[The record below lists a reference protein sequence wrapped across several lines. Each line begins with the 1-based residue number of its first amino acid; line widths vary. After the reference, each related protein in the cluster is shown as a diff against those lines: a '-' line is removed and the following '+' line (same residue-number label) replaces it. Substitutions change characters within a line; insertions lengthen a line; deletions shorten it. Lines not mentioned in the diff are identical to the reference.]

1 LSTIAAANCL
11 DAKQFEKQYKYHLSE
26 FMEWDQRE
34 HAQDWLLF
42 PENLG
47 ARLSIDETALSNGEL
62 YTIVTNK
69 DAKGRKG
76 ALVAI
81 IKGTKASV
89 VKEVLYK
96 LPRKQRYEL
105 VEECTIDMAN
115 NMYCIVRECFPNSAI
130 VNDRFHVQ
138 QLVSDA
144 LQDIRIKFRWAAI
157 DKENEAVAEAKKK
170 GLKYKAPTYSN
181 GDTEKQLLARS
192 RYLLFKP
199 ESKWKEGQKERAA
212 ILFKEFP
219 DLLEGYHL
227 SMMFRSFF
235 EHSKS
240 KEEAI
245 TKLESWYKKVE
256 ANEKEFPSFATAA
269 SSIKSHQP
277 TVLAYFHNRSTNA
290 SAESFNAKIKGFRA
304 LVRGVTDK
312 EFFLFRISK
321 IYS

>member
-1 LSTIAAANCL
+1 
-11 DAKQFEKQYKYHLSE
+11 
-26 FMEWDQRE
+26 MEWDQRG
-34 HAQDWLLF
+34 HAKDWLLF

-96 LPRKQRYEL
+96 LPSKQRYEL
-105 VEECTIDMAN
+105 VSECTIDMAN
-115 NMYCIVRECFPNSAI
+115 NMYCIVRECFPNSGI

-144 LQDIRIKFRWAAI
+144 LQDIRIKFRWEAI
-157 DKENEAVAEAKKK
+157 DRENEAVAEAKKK

-199 ESKWKEGQKERAA
+199 ESKWKDGQKERAV

-219 DLLEGYHL
+219 DLQEGYHV

-235 EHSKS
+235 EHSKT

-245 TKLESWYKKVE
+245 IKLEAWYKKVE
-256 ANEKEFPSFATAA
+256 AKEKKFPSFATAA
-269 SSIKSHQP
+269 NSIKSHQP

-290 SAESFNAKIKGFRA
+290 SAESFNAKIKGFRS

-321 IYS
+321 IYA